1 MPLHHTTPRKL
12 HEIYSTLNFVKT
24 SAKNEY
30 VGIFESLG
38 DGSITIAVTVVV
50 IIVISLIF
58 ALARTNLFA
67 AKVAA
72 EAQREREEAD
82 EAREMA
88 EAKVLELRETN
99 LKIRKELKL
108 SGLNEDQVQ
117 IVKNK
122 SSRIRELVPSV
133 YKLEWA
139 TLLFEARLGSGSFGD
154 CYRGTRAGRPV
165 AIKKMRAGG
174 FFPFF
179 CHRTRDRRID
189 YFSFYFIATVR
200 LTISLLSLPLS
211 LCAHALQAWSTK
223 PDSRP
228 SPRRS
233 SRFRRSTTST

>member
-1 MPLHHTTPRKL
+1 MFSTIILQCASNGTALTRDPFTSPPRNPQN
-12 HEIYSTLNFVKT
+12 STLDFVKT

-99 LKIRKELKL
+99 LKIRKELQL
-108 SGLNEDQVQ
+108 SGLNKDQTQ

-133 YKLEWA
+133 YRLEWT

-154 CYRGTRAGRPV
+154 CYKGTRAGRPV

-174 FFPFF
+174 FSP
-179 CHRTRDRRID
+179 
-189 YFSFYFIATVR
+189 SFVTESER
-200 LTISLLSLPLS
+200 GG
-211 LCAHALQAWSTK
+211 
-223 PDSRP
+223 
-228 SPRRS
+228 
-233 SRFRRSTTST
+233 STTSRSTL

>member
-1 MPLHHTTPRKL
+1 M
-12 HEIYSTLNFVKT
+12 
-24 SAKNEY
+24 
-30 VGIFESLG
+30 
-38 DGSITIAVTVVV
+38 VV

-58 ALARTNLFA
+58 AIARTNLFA
-67 AKVAA
+67 AKVVA

-99 LKIRKELKL
+99 FKIRKELKL
-108 SGLNEDQVQ
+108 SGLNEDQAQV
-117 IVKNK
+117 VKNK

-133 YKLEWA
+133 YKLEWT

-154 CYRGTRAGRPV
+154 CYRGTKAGRPV

-174 FFPFF
+174 FFPLLLPQNQ
-179 CHRTRDRRID
+179 REEDRLLLVL
-189 YFSFYFIATVR
+189 YFIATVR

-211 LCAHALQAWSTK
+211 LCAHILQAWSTR

-233 SRFRRSTTST
+233 SRFRRSTRST